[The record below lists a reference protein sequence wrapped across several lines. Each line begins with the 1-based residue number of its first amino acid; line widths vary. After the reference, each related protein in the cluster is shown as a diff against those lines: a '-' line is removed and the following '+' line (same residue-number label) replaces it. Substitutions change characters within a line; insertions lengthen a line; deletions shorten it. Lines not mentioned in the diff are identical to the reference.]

1 MFLLYKNDPQ
11 AQSNSHTYLHTDDT
25 TICHQHENVLEIQN
39 VLNKIFAKTYNW
51 FVDSKLF
58 GDHFGECK
66 TKCILFTSEKNYQ
79 SLTQHT
85 ITI

>member
-1 MFLLYKNDPQ
+1 MIHKLSQ
-11 AQSNSHTYLHTDDT
+11 IAIHTCIQMIQLFV
-25 TICHQHENVLEIQN
+25 INMRIILEIQN

-58 GDHFGECK
+58 GDHFGECM